1 MALRSTSPQRLDI
14 RHFLTVKRTRSAIEV
29 DLLMRDRHRLLLDPK
44 LTVLLRLQ
52 RLLCGNSARNR
63 GTARATALGRTSP
76 FPGETGKVRCR
87 RNPAVHHGIG
97 EGRQPFPLRTLDGT
111 RLAGVKI
118 RKGSSP
124 SFADGLQ
131 VSSYRRRAAY
141 DVLPVSAAT
150 MISGIA
156 WAGAAM
162 ISPHS
167 TMVQHQT
174 S

>member
-97 EGRQPFPLRTLDGT
+97 EGRQPFPLRTLDGP

-118 RKGSSP
+118 RKVEPELRRWAPGVELPAAGSLRCVARQRRDDDQRHCLGGRGNDFSP
-124 SFADGLQ
+124 
-131 VSSYRRRAAY
+131 
-141 DVLPVSAAT
+141 
-150 MISGIA
+150 
-156 WAGAAM
+156 
-162 ISPHS
+162 
-167 TMVQHQT
+167 
-174 S
+174 

>member
-97 EGRQPFPLRTLDGT
+97 EGRQPFPLRTLDGP
-111 RLAGVKI
+111 RFGRGENPEGRA
-118 RKGSSP
+118 RASPMGSRCRATGGGQLTMCCP
-124 SFADGLQ
+124 SAP
-131 VSSYRRRAAY
+131 RR
-141 DVLPVSAAT
+141 
-150 MISGIA
+150 
-156 WAGAAM
+156 
-162 ISPHS
+162 
-167 TMVQHQT
+167 
-174 S
+174 